1 MREQNVVTL
10 PIIKEENLE
19 GLITINDIAM
29 SYMEVYDSHILAD
42 AKTPYEN
49 ILETLEGKMLVGDK
63 TASFTKGWRII
74 LKSTIWLS

>member
-1 MREQNVVTL
+1 
-10 PIIKEENLE
+10 
-19 GLITINDIAM
+19 M

-63 TASFTKGWRII
+63 TAMENLDSYF
-74 LKSTIWLS
+74 LP